1 MSLETSEVRAAIT
14 GELYAAPVGTALP
27 TDTSTALNAAFKGLG
42 YFSEDGVTET
52 YEKDTEDITAWQN
65 AKRVRTLITS
75 AKATYAGTL
84 IQTNVDVIET
94 VFGTS
99 VTQTVNHGT
108 YTINPGATS
117 GRLSWVLEVIDGA
130 EIKRIV
136 IEEGEITE
144 LGETNYATGEAIGYA
159 ITLEAYTD
167 PDVIDTAL
175 KS

>member
-1 MSLETSEVRAAIT
+1 MSLETSEVRAGIT

-52 YEKDTEDITAWQN
+52 FEKDTEDITAWQN
-65 AKRVRTLITS
+65 
-75 AKATYAGTL
+75 
-84 IQTNVDVIET
+84 E
-94 VFGTS
+94 
-99 VTQTVNHGT
+99 GT

-136 IEEGEITE
+136 LEEGEITE
-144 LGETNYATGEAIGYA
+144 LGETSYATGEAIGYA
-159 ITLEAYTD
+159 MTLEAYTD
-167 PDVIDTAL
+167 PVVIDTAL